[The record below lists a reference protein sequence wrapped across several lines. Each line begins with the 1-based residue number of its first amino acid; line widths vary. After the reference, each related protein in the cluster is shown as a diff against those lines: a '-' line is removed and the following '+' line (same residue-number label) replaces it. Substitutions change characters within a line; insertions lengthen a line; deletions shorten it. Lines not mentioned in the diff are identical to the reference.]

1 MYNTRANSI
10 REGGRSGEKD
20 ITPQVQEQAL
30 PQVQEQVP
38 SQVPND
44 PPIGNAIFEEFRAS
58 MTLLVQSLLAKD
70 NREELDLANLTR
82 VMGTT

>member
-1 MYNTRANSI
+1 MSNNRL
-10 REGGRSGEKD
+10 K
-20 ITPQVQEQAL
+20 QECKAMGIWSKRFL
-30 PQVQEQVP
+30 PKLEQVSP
-38 SQVPND
+38 LDHND
-44 PPIGNAIFEEFRAS
+44 PPIRKSMFMEFRAS